1 MLLTSNGKEFQSSV
15 LDGKKLEPKDLIIGS
30 FIWGEIS
37 KLHLV
42 STIRELRFL
51 IKLYINLIVIHLT
64 LLNVKW
70 YCYTGRFVNYIMK

>member
-15 LDGKKLEPKDLIIGS
+15 LDGKKVEPKDLIIGS

-42 STIRELRFL
+42 SAVRELRFL
-51 IKLYINLIVIHLT
+51 IK
-64 LLNVKW
+64 
-70 YCYTGRFVNYIMK
+70 